1 MRSLSVTLTTQYVKN
16 SIKYMVFISQYYI
29 KRLSIYDN
37 YLKFKG
43 AKKLYVPAWF
53 LHK

>member
-1 MRSLSVTLTTQYVKN
+1 
-16 SIKYMVFISQYYI
+16 MVFISQYYI
-29 KRLSIYDN
+29 YLLSICDN

-43 AKKLYVPAWF
+43 AKNLYVPAWF